1 MTIEFRPFLANP
13 STALLALSLQPSKD
27 VSSSWDER
35 FCMLTFCSM
44 PNQKSRAK
52 TQSSK
57 RWFIVSVTVSLSLW
71 RQREGWSRPRL
82 ASLSSVQHLL
92 CVTSHMKK
100 QHLLGAQ
107 VFQILSQENNLTD
120 SWKNPYKLTLPC
132 TVHLSWV
139 TKYENRQH
147 LAVVPKN
154 STMTF
159 TQSAPCKSEIHVW
172 FVRPSIYHLGKIS
185 VSQMFVTT
193 EHSSVLLLW
202 NKISNWTDT
211 EKLLKV
217 QNSLLI

>member
-35 FCMLTFCSM
+35 FCMPTFCSM

-57 RWFIVSVTVSLSLW
+57 RWFIVSVTVSLSQW
-71 RQREGWSRPRL
+71 RQWEGWSRPRL

-120 SWKNPYKLTLPC
+120 FWKNPYDFAVYCPLELSYQIWESSTPGCSSTLDRMS
-132 TVHLSWV
+132 HSS
-139 TKYENRQH
+139 R
-147 LAVVPKN
+147 N

-159 TQSAPCKSEIHVW
+159 TQSTLQIRDPRLVCETFH
-172 FVRPSIYHLGKIS
+172 IS
-185 VSQMFVTT
+185 S
-193 EHSSVLLLW
+193 W
-202 NKISNWTDT
+202 
-211 EKLLKV
+211 
-217 QNSLLI
+217 

>member
-13 STALLALSLQPSKD
+13 STALLALSLVLECPI
-27 VSSSWDER
+27 SWKN
-35 FCMLTFCSM
+35 S
-44 PNQKSRAK
+44 PP
-52 TQSSK
+52 K
-57 RWFIVSVTVSLSLW
+57 RWFIVSVTVSLSQW
-71 RQREGWSRPRL
+71 RQREGWSRPLL

-92 CVTSHMKK
+92 YMTSHMKK
-100 QHLLGAQ
+100 QHLSGAQ

-120 SWKNPYKLTLPC
+120 PWKNPYKLTWPC
-132 TVHLSWV
+132 IVHLSYQIWKSS
-139 TKYENRQH
+139 TPGCSSTLDRMSRNSS
-147 LAVVPKN
+147 N
-154 STMTF
+154 STMIF

-185 VSQMFVTT
+185 VSQMFVTM
-193 EHSSVLLLW
+193 EHSSFLLLW